1 LHLHL
6 HLNKLID
13 SIRAF
18 LLPQLFSLNLT
29 YRFSISIHL

>member
-1 LHLHL
+1 VGIALHSYL

-18 LLPQLFSLNLT
+18 LLPQLFFQETHLT
-29 YRFSISIHL
+29 